1 MTMSITIPDFGSSAA
16 TQVGAPAPSKVNVKK
31 VVILLLLAVL
41 VAVPVTMYWT
51 NVCFMTQA
59 MILETFGSEEQLT
72 QLIYDYLVGAT
83 SNNIFMLPS
92 LKPLALNSAQQWA

>member
-1 MTMSITIPDFGSSAA
+1 MGKGDAMTMSITIPDFGSSAA

-72 QLIYDYLVGAT
+72 QLIYDYGW
-83 SNNIFMLPS
+83 
-92 LKPLALNSAQQWA
+92 KLAKESGIQTPTKE